1 MHAQIV
7 SPGANVRLAK
17 VSTHAP
23 EDLTEDAAKS
33 IFDDLT
39 HELGELQEL
48 LYAAGTH
55 SVLIV
60 LQGVDTSGK
69 DGAILNVLRDV
80 NPVGCRVAS
89 FKTPTP
95 EELSHDF
102 LWRVHQESP
111 ALGEMVVFNR
121 SHYEDV
127 LIVRVLDLVPK
138 SVWKLR
144 YEHINDFERLLIE
157 ANTVVLKF
165 YLHISSEEQEQRLIE
180 REAETEKA
188 WKLSVADWEHRKH
201 WNSYQQA
208 YADALSK
215 CSTELAPWYIV
226 PADQKWFRNLAIAE
240 VIVEQLRPLAG
251 QWKRKLAA
259 ESKDQLAALNEAR
272 ANGTIP
278 PLPEVE

>member
-1 MHAQIV
+1 MYAQIV
-7 SPGANVRLAK
+7 KPESVVKLGK
-17 VSTHAP
+17 ISTRAP
-23 EDLTEDAAKS
+23 EDLAEDEAES
-33 IFDDLT
+33 IFNDLAR
-39 HELGELQEL
+39 ELGELQEL

-60 LQGVDTSGK
+60 LQGMDTSGK
-69 DGAILNVLRDV
+69 DGAIRNVLRDV

-102 LWRVHQESP
+102 LWRVHQETP

-127 LIVRVLDLVPK
+127 LIARVLDLVPK

-144 YEHINDFERLLIE
+144 YDHINDFERLLVE

-165 YLHISSEEQEQRLIE
+165 YLHISSEEQKQRLIE

-201 WNSYQQA
+201 WDSYRRA
-208 YADALSK
+208 YADALCR

-226 PADQKWFRNLAIAE
+226 PADQKWFRNLATAE
-240 VIVEQLRPLAG
+240 VIVERLRPLAG